1 MKQYT
6 MKLNNGF
13 SKVKAVMTAPFRMMN
28 AALLSLMTMAMAV
41 APTMCTTT
49 IKSNID
55 MDVLFGNMANII
67 IKIAF
72 YCGAIIAISGIFQL
86 VLAYKDDN
94 ADGQTRAIRLV
105 VVGAVLIGFR
115 TILQIAGI
123 IG

>member
-1 MKQYT
+1 MNHCASR
-6 MKLNNGF
+6 LNTI
-13 SKVKAVMTAPFRMMN
+13 SLKAREVMSAPFRMLM
-28 AALLSLMTMAMAV
+28 AAFTALMTSAMLA
-41 APTMCTTT
+41 APTLCSTT

-55 MDVLFGNMANII
+55 MDTLFGNMANII

-72 YCGAIIAISGIFQL
+72 YVGAIVAISGIFQL

-94 ADGQTRAIRLV
+94 SDSQTRAVRLI

-123 IG
+123 I

>member
-1 MKQYT
+1 MQYA
-6 MKLNNGF
+6 KRLNTV
-13 SKVKAVMTAPFRMMN
+13 SLRAKEVMSAPFRM
-28 AALLSLMTMAMAV
+28 LMAGLTAMMTSAMIT
-41 APTMCTTT
+41 APTLCTT

-55 MDVLFGNMANII
+55 MDTLFGNMANII

-72 YCGAIIAISGIFQL
+72 YVGAIVAISGIFQL

-94 ADGQTRAIRLV
+94 SDSQTRAVRLI

-123 IG
+123 I

>member
-1 MKQYT
+1 MNHCANR
-6 MKLNNGF
+6 LNTV
-13 SKVKAVMTAPFRMMN
+13 SLRAREVMSAPFRM
-28 AALLSLMTMAMAV
+28 LMTAITGLMTSAMMAV
-41 APTMCTTT
+41 PTLCSTT

-55 MDVLFGNMANII
+55 MDTLFGNMANII

-72 YCGAIIAISGIFQL
+72 YVGAIVAISGIFQL

-94 ADGQTRAIRLV
+94 SDSQTRAVRLI

-123 IG
+123 I